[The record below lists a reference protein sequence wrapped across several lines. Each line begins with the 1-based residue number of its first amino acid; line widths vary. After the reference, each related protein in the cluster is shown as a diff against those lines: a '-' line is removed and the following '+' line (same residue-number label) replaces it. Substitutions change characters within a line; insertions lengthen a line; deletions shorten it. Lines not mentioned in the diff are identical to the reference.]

1 MINSK
6 YWNLSY
12 TLAISF
18 IVLIIFTLT
27 QSLVLIFLKSQN
39 TQALPNVYETL
50 VYSNLGL
57 ISSISSALRLLALI
71 LFIKIKNK
79 ELKDYLNLITPKI
92 SHILLFF
99 FASFFLMFVMEKL
112 SHYNP
117 VIFETDFVLKS
128 YKQATSLPVLY
139 IGVVFL
145 GPFFEEALF
154 RGFLFKGLE
163 KSFLGGHGAVF
174 VTSFIFAMIHMTQ
187 YGVAVIFVMILPMS
201 VLLGYARLYSQSLL
215 LPIVLHVINNLITC
229 LITHFEVY

>member
-57 ISSISSALRLLALI
+57 ISSISSALGLLALI

-174 VTSFIFAMIHMTQ
+174 VTSFIFGKSLVCGLLFLHI
-187 YGVAVIFVMILPMS
+187 YPFNLVSFFVVVNDL
-201 VLLGYARLYSQSLL
+201 ALL
-215 LPIVLHVINNLITC
+215 LNLTLPSDSI
-229 LITHFEVY
+229 IQPEE

>member
-1 MINSK
+1 MIDSK

-12 TLAISF
+12 TLTISF
-18 IVLIIFTLT
+18 IVLLIFTIT
-27 QSLVLIFLKSQN
+27 QSLVVLFLTSQN
-39 TQALPNVYETL
+39 AQVLPNVYETL

-57 ISSISSALRLLALI
+57 ISSISSTLGLFALLF
-71 LFIKIKNK
+71 FIKIKNK
-79 ELKDYLNLITPKI
+79 ELTDYLNLIIPNT
-92 SHILLFF
+92 SYVLLFLF
-99 FASFFLMFVMEKL
+99 TSFFLMFVMEKL
-112 SHYNP
+112 THYNP

-128 YKQATSLPVLY
+128 YKQALSLPILY
-139 IGVVFL
+139 LGVVFL
-145 GPFFEEALF
+145 GPLFEEVLF

-174 VTSFIFAMIHMTQ
+174 VTSFIFSLIHMTQ

-215 LPIVLHVINNLITC
+215 LPIILHVMNNLITC